1 MRQFVTGM
9 RKSSSAA
16 LIWILKVFSQE
27 RYFDMVRIVARDSTC
42 TENNL
47 TSKDI
52 MDELNLTRRQFNFR
66 ISRLTVGKLVKK
78 VNNKYSLTEFGEEAY
93 NAIKIIENATRVRVQ
108 ARITAVDITKFS
120 EYSVDEEMDRIINS
134 LIHNEHLRELIT
146 QTSLHQ
152 RLERS

>member
-1 MRQFVTGM
+1 MKQSVTGM
-9 RKSSSAA
+9 RKSSSVA
-16 LIWILKVFSQE
+16 LIWILKIFSQE
-27 RYFDMVRIVARDSTC
+27 RYFDMVRIIARDSTC

-47 TSKDI
+47 TSKNI

-66 ISRLTVGKLVKK
+66 ISRLTAGKLVNK
-78 VNNKYSLTEFGEEAY
+78 VNNKYSLTEFGKEAY
-93 NAIKIIENATRVRVQ
+93 NAIKIIENATRVQ
-108 ARITAVDITKFS
+108 ARITAVDIIKFS
-120 EYSVDEEMDRIINS
+120 GYSVDEEMDRIINL

>member
-1 MRQFVTGM
+1 MIKNNTISHGYNVKGTGTSMRQFVTGM

-27 RYFDMVRIVARDSTC
+27 RYFDMARIVARDSTC

-66 ISRLTVGKLVKK
+66 ISRLTVGKLV
-78 VNNKYSLTEFGEEAY
+78 
-93 NAIKIIENATRVRVQ
+93 
-108 ARITAVDITKFS
+108 
-120 EYSVDEEMDRIINS
+120 
-134 LIHNEHLRELIT
+134 
-146 QTSLHQ
+146 
-152 RLERS
+152 

>member
-1 MRQFVTGM
+1 MRQSVTGM
-9 RKSSSAA
+9 RKPNSAA

-27 RYFDMVRIVARDSTC
+27 RYFDLVRVIAKDSTC

-47 TSKDI
+47 TSKEI

-78 VNNKYSLTEFGEEAY
+78 VNNKYSLTEFGEESY
-93 NAIKIIENATRVRVQ
+93 NAIKIIENATRVQ
-108 ARITAVDITKFS
+108 ARIKAMKITKFS

-152 RLERS
+152 RLERT

>member
-1 MRQFVTGM
+1 
-9 RKSSSAA
+9 
-16 LIWILKVFSQE
+16 
-27 RYFDMVRIVARDSTC
+27 
-42 TENNL
+42 
-47 TSKDI
+47 

-78 VNNKYSLTEFGEEAY
+78 VNNKYSLTEFGEQAY
-93 NAIKIIENATRVRVQ
+93 NAIKIIENATRVQ
-108 ARITAVDITKFS
+108 ARITAMKITKFS

-134 LIHNEHLRELIT
+134 LIHSVHLGELIT

>member
-1 MRQFVTGM
+1 
-9 RKSSSAA
+9 
-16 LIWILKVFSQE
+16 
-27 RYFDMVRIVARDSTC
+27 MVRIIARDSTC

-66 ISRLTVGKLVKK
+66 ISRLTVGKLVKR
-78 VNNKYSLTEFGEEAY
+78 VNNKYSLTEFGEEVY
-93 NAIKIIENATRVRVQ
+93 NAIKIIENATRVQ
-108 ARITAVDITKFS
+108 ARITAVDIIKFS

-134 LIHNEHLRELIT
+134 LIHNEHLGELIT

>member
-1 MRQFVTGM
+1 MRQYVTGM

-27 RYFDMVRIVARDSTC
+27 RYFDMVRIIARDSAC
-42 TENNL
+42 IENDL
-47 TSKDI
+47 TAKNI

-93 NAIKIIENATRVRVQ
+93 NAIKIIENATRVQ
-108 ARITAVDITKFS
+108 ARFKAVDIKFS
-120 EYSVDEEMDRIINS
+120 EWSVDEEMDRITNT

-152 RLERS
+152 RHERS

>member
-1 MRQFVTGM
+1 MRQSVTGM
-9 RKSSSAA
+9 RKSNSAA

-27 RYFDMVRIVARDSTC
+27 RYFDLVRVIAKDSTC

-47 TSKDI
+47 TSKEI

-78 VNNKYSLTEFGEEAY
+78 VNNKYSLTEFGEESY
-93 NAIKIIENATRVRVQ
+93 NAIKIIENATRVQ
-108 ARITAVDITKFS
+108 ARIKAMKITKFS

-134 LIHNEHLRELIT
+134 LIHSVHLGELIT

>member
-1 MRQFVTGM
+1 MRQSVTGM

-27 RYFDMVRIVARDSTC
+27 RYFDLVRIIAKDSTC

-47 TSKDI
+47 TSKEI

-78 VNNKYSLTEFGEEAY
+78 VNNKYSLTEFGEQTY
-93 NAIKIIENATRVRVQ
+93 NAIKIIENATRVQ
-108 ARITAVDITKFS
+108 ARITAMKITKFS

-134 LIHNEHLRELIT
+134 LIHSVHLGELIT

>member
-1 MRQFVTGM
+1 MRQSVTGM

-27 RYFDMVRIVARDSTC
+27 RYFDMVRIIARDSAC
-42 TENNL
+42 TENDL
-47 TSKDI
+47 TSKNI
-52 MDELNLTRRQFNFR
+52 MDELSLTRRQFNFR

-93 NAIKIIENATRVRVQ
+93 NAIKIIENAARLQ
-108 ARITAVDITKFS
+108 ARIKAVDIIKFS
-120 EYSVDEEMDRIINS
+120 ECSVDEEMDRIINI
-134 LIHNEHLRELIT
+134 LIHNEHLRGLTT
-146 QTSLHQ
+146 QTSPHQ

>member
-1 MRQFVTGM
+1 MRQSVTGM

-27 RYFDMVRIVARDSTC
+27 RYFDLVRIIAKDSTC

-47 TSKDI
+47 TSKNI

-93 NAIKIIENATRVRVQ
+93 NAIKIIENATRVQ
-108 ARITAVDITKFS
+108 ARITAMKITKFS

-134 LIHNEHLRELIT
+134 LIHSVHLGELIT

>member
-1 MRQFVTGM
+1 MRQSVTGM
-9 RKSSSAA
+9 RKSNSAA

-27 RYFDMVRIVARDSTC
+27 RYFDLVRVTAKDSTC

-47 TSKDI
+47 TSKEI

-78 VNNKYSLTEFGEEAY
+78 VNNKYSLTEFGEESY
-93 NAIKIIENATRVRVQ
+93 NAIKIIENATRVQ
-108 ARITAVDITKFS
+108 ARITAMKITKFS

-134 LIHNEHLRELIT
+134 LIHSVHLGELIT

>member
-27 RYFDMVRIVARDSTC
+27 RYFDMVRIIARDSTC

-52 MDELNLTRRQFNFR
+52 MGELNLTRRQFNFR

-78 VNNKYSLTEFGEEAY
+78 VNNKYSLTEFGEEAD
-93 NAIKIIENATRVRVQ
+93 NAIKIIENATRVQ
-108 ARITAVDITKFS
+108 ARITAVDIIKFS

>member
-1 MRQFVTGM
+1 M
-9 RKSSSAA
+9 
-16 LIWILKVFSQE
+16 
-27 RYFDMVRIVARDSTC
+27 
-42 TENNL
+42 
-47 TSKDI
+47 
-52 MDELNLTRRQFNFR
+52 
-66 ISRLTVGKLVKK
+66 GKLVKK

-93 NAIKIIENATRVRVQ
+93 NAIKIIENATRVQ
-108 ARITAVDITKFS
+108 ARIKAMKITKFS

>member
-1 MRQFVTGM
+1 MRQYVTGM
-9 RKSSSAA
+9 RKSSSAS

-27 RYFDMVRIVARDSTC
+27 RYFDMVRIIARDSAC
-42 TENNL
+42 IENDL
-47 TSKDI
+47 TAKNI

-93 NAIKIIENATRVRVQ
+93 NAIKIIENATRVQ
-108 ARITAVDITKFS
+108 ARFKAVDIKFS
-120 EYSVDEEMDRIINS
+120 ECSVDEEMDRNINT

-152 RLERS
+152 RHERS

>member
-1 MRQFVTGM
+1 
-9 RKSSSAA
+9 
-16 LIWILKVFSQE
+16 
-27 RYFDMVRIVARDSTC
+27 MVRIIARDSIC
-42 TENNL
+42 AENNL
-47 TSKDI
+47 TSKNI

-93 NAIKIIENATRVRVQ
+93 NAIKIIENATRVQ
-108 ARITAVDITKFS
+108 ARIKAVDIIKFS
-120 EYSVDEEMDRIINS
+120 EYSVEEMERIINT

-152 RLERS
+152 RLERT